1 VVQVKRIF
9 AVALSAVAVLAVIIA
24 MQFAPRGRVAPVRAS
39 GSHHHPIKLRNWVPP
54 KYRLNPM
61 WVVPAHSGA
70 VATTSA
76 TSAAP
81 CAASALKAAYWTSF
95 PAMTTVISGFNVTNS
110 GSQACAL
117 PRFPG
122 AISLATANGAKV
134 KLARFT
140 RHGGDFADFRAS
152 AASVAQP
159 AKLAGPALGLTLRPG
174 GTAAVLLYT
183 FSSLDGNPHMACISA
198 PKGGFL
204 DVRLAAAQK
213 LAVKVPSD
221 AQPATA
227 ANPTSSAFTSCGVV
241 TVSAFLT
248 WKVAKSL
255 VGVPVPESTE
265 TGAVP
270 LVPRFKAI
278 FAAAP

>member
-1 VVQVKRIF
+1 MKRFF
-9 AVALSAVAVLAVIIA
+9 AVALSATAVVAVIIA
-24 MQFAPRGRVAPVRAS
+24 LQFAPRGRAAPVRAS
-39 GSHHHPIKLRNWVPP
+39 GSHHPIKLRNWVPP
-54 KYRLNPM
+54 KHRRYPM

-81 CAASALKAAYWTSF
+81 CAASALTTAYWTSF

-110 GSQACAL
+110 GSLACTL

-122 AISLATANGAKV
+122 AISLASANGATV
-134 KLARFT
+134 KLARLT
-140 RHGGDFADFRAS
+140 RQGADFADFRAS

-183 FSSLDGNPHMACISA
+183 FSSLDDNPHMACISA
-198 PKGGFL
+198 PRNGFL
-204 DVRLAAAQK
+204 DVRLAGAQK

-221 AQPATA
+221 AQPATV
-227 ANPTSSAFTSCGVV
+227 ANPTSSALTSCGVV

-255 VGVPVPESTE
+255 VGVPVPESAV

>member
-1 VVQVKRIF
+1 MKRIF
-9 AVALSAVAVLAVIIA
+9 AVALSATAVMAVIIA
-24 MQFAPRGRVAPVRAS
+24 MQFAPRGRAAPVRAS
-39 GSHHHPIKLRNWVPP
+39 GSHHRIKLRNWVPP
-54 KYRLNPM
+54 KHRRYPM
-61 WVVPAHSGA
+61 WVVPAHGGA
-70 VATTSA
+70 VPTTA
-76 TSAAP
+76 ANSAAP
-81 CAASALKAAYWTSF
+81 CAASALTTAYWTSF
-95 PAMTTVISGFNVTNS
+95 PAMTSVISGFNVTNS
-110 GSQACAL
+110 GSRACTL

-122 AISLATANGAKV
+122 AISLASANGAAV
-134 KLARFT
+134 KLARLA
-140 RHGGDFADFRAS
+140 HQGADFADFKAS
-152 AASVAQP
+152 TASVAQQ
-159 AKLAGPALGLTLRPG
+159 AKLAGPVLGLTLRPG

-183 FSSLDGNPHMACISA
+183 FSSLDNNPDPACISA

-204 DVRLAAAQK
+204 DARLAGAQK
-213 LAVKVPSD
+213 IAVKVPSD

-255 VGVPVPESTE
+255 VGVPVPESTV

>member
-1 VVQVKRIF
+1 MKRFF
-9 AVALSAVAVLAVIIA
+9 AVALSSMAVIAVIIA
-24 MQFAPRGRVAPVRAS
+24 LQFVPRGQAAPVARAS
-39 GSHHHPIKLRNWVPP
+39 GSHHPIKLRNWVPP
-54 KYRLNPM
+54 RHRSNPM

-70 VATTSA
+70 IATTSA

-81 CAASALKAAYWTSF
+81 CAASALKTTYWTSF
-95 PAMTTVISGFNVTNS
+95 PAMTSVISGFNVTNS
-110 GSQACAL
+110 GSRACTL

-122 AISLATANGAKV
+122 AISLATANGAAV

-140 RHGGDFADFRAS
+140 RRGADFADFKPS
-152 AASVAQP
+152 TASVARP
-159 AKLAGPALGLTLRPG
+159 TKLAGPALGLTLRPG

-183 FSSLDGNPHMACISA
+183 FSSLDNNPHMACISA
-198 PKGGFL
+198 RRDGFL
-204 DVRLAAAQK
+204 EVRLAGAQK

-227 ANPTSSAFTSCGVV
+227 ANPTSSAFTSCDVV

-248 WKVAKSL
+248 WKNAKSL
-255 VGVPVPESTE
+255 VGVPVPESTV
-265 TGAVP
+265 TGAIP